1 MARDKIYQVFVSS
14 TYEDLKEERFAVM
27 NALIEKNC
35 IPVGMEYF
43 PASNL
48 EQFEYIMK
56 LIDEV
61 DYYVL
66 IVAGKYGSIEK
77 NSNKSYTQ
85 LEYEYANSKNVPIA
99 SFVIQ
104 NTDVL
109 ASAKVE
115 KTTKR
120 RKQLERFKQLVMANK
135 MCKTWSNKDEL
146 ARHVQNSVDELVESS
161 PREGWVRPSKIHY
174 QNDDTVIDGLELD
187 KEIALHPI
195 LNPLLFYDEMELV
208 KKTTLRQLF
217 LLIGS
222 KLQTPKRKGDYEQLL
237 RDYYIGISQKDI
249 DSITERLICIDF
261 LCKKN
266 EGTYQTGYIELL
278 SLSEKGWT
286 MYGKVKGYL

>member
-1 MARDKIYQVFVSS
+1 MARNKIYQVFVSS

-35 IPVGMEYF
+35 FPVGMEYF
-43 PASNL
+43 PASNVD
-48 EQFEYIMK
+48 QFEYIKK

-77 NSNKSYTQ
+77 TSKKSYTQ
-85 LEYEYANSKNVPIA
+85 LEFEYAKSKNVPIA

-109 ASAKVE
+109 TSAKVE
-115 KTTKR
+115 KTMTR
-120 RKQLERFKQLVMANK
+120 IKQLDCFKRLVMADK

-146 ARHVQNSVDELVESS
+146 ARHVQNAIDELVESS

-174 QNDDTVIDGLELD
+174 QNFDNVFDGLELD
-187 KEIALHPI
+187 KEITLHPI
-195 LNPLLFYDEMELV
+195 LSPFSLYDETDLV
-208 KKTTLRQLF
+208 KKTTWRQVF
-217 LLIGS
+217 TMIGPYL
-222 KLQTPKRKGDYEQLL
+222 KNPIRRVDYEELL
-237 RDYYIGISQKDI
+237 RKYYIGISQKDI
-249 DSITERLICIDF
+249 DSLTEQLICLGF
-261 LCKKN
+261 LLKKN

-286 MYGKVKGYL
+286 LYGKVKGYL

>member
-14 TYEDLKEERFAVM
+14 TYEDLKEERLGVM
-27 NALIEKNC
+27 NALIEKHC
-35 IPVGMEYF
+35 LPVVMEKF
-43 PASNL
+43 PACNMK
-48 EQFEYIMK
+48 QIDYIKK

-66 IVAGKYGSIEK
+66 IIAGKYGSIEK
-77 NSNKSYTQ
+77 ISKKSYTQ
-85 LEYEYANSKNVPIA
+85 LEYEYAKSKNVPIA

-120 RKQLERFKQLVMANK
+120 IKQLERFKQLVMADK

-146 ARHVQNSVDELVESS
+146 ARHVQNAIDELVESS
-161 PREGWVRPSKIHY
+161 PREGWVRPNNIHH
-174 QNDDTVIDGLELD
+174 QNDDNVLYGLELD
-187 KEIALHPI
+187 KEIALHPL
-195 LNPLLFYDEMELV
+195 LNPFSLYDETDLV

-217 LLIGS
+217 VLIGPN
-222 KLQTPKRKGDYEQLL
+222 LQNPIKKSDYEQLL
-237 RDYYIGISQKDI
+237 RKHYIGISQRDI
-249 DSITERLICIDF
+249 DGLTEQLICLGV